1 MPTPS
6 AVRAAVTGDA
16 AAPMTADG
24 RIQLPLPP
32 AGPFQELTA
41 SEAVKLAT
49 AWTRERGPMI
59 RGWLEQTHGA
69 ALAFNTLETC
79 GRPLY
84 ARSAF
89 NAPQANLPGPYRR
102 AVGPWWLVTFC
113 DDAGP
118 SLSVAVSAWATE
130 LTVESGKLR
139 FPRMSGTEI
148 FAVGVPVGHV
158 GEYPMSPEMAVEMV
172 AQQAGK
178 RVTNVPELVVPLAAD
193 GPPQLAR
200 WRLALEGATTVRT
213 KSGTRAT
220 NEVFTGPTCIC
231 GRELAISVAAP
242 QQPDAIDLNWRP
254 PPRVGESE
262 AAFSARSVAQTMRI
276 LRHAD
281 TPVRVESISA
291 WGTEK

>member
-1 MPTPS
+1 MPTMS
-6 AVRAAVTGDA
+6 ALRAAVTGPAADA
-16 AAPMTADG
+16 IGPNGQIQLAAPPVG
-24 RIQLPLPP
+24 
-32 AGPFQELTA
+32 GEHELTA
-41 SEAVKLAT
+41 SEAVNLAT
-49 AWTRERGPMI
+49 AWTRERGPMT

-89 NAPQANLPGPYRR
+89 NAPPANIPSPYRR

-113 DDAGP
+113 DDGGP

-178 RVTNVPELVVPLAAD
+178 RVTNVPELVIPLAAD

-200 WRLALEGATTVRT
+200 WRLALEGPTTVRT

-220 NEVFTGPTCIC
+220 NEVFTGPTCVC
-231 GRELAISVAAP
+231 GRELAISVAEL
-242 QQPDAIDLNWRP
+242 QQPEAIDLNWRP
-254 PPRVGESE
+254 APQVGESE
-262 AAFSARSVAQTMRI
+262 AAFSARSVAQTVRI
-276 LRHAD
+276 LRHPG

-291 WGTEK
+291 WGN